1 MKIWLWERVHPP
13 YIVDGYH
20 KKMRKEETHAG

>member
-13 YIVDGYH
+13 CMWIDTHYFIG
-20 KKMRKEETHAG
+20 KEETHAG